1 MRVLISLL
9 MLAACAYA
17 RTATRT
23 PAVTTAI
30 TGLTDKD
37 ARHKAMVHPAFASA
51 GQRAGLELWRIED
64 FNPVAVPQ
72 SDVGKFYKGD
82 SYIVLKTSAD
92 KRNNLSWDIHYWI
105 GSASTQDEAG
115 AAAILTVGLD
125 DKFGGAAIQHRETLG
140 HESPQFL
147 GYFRPDKDH
156 DIYVY
161 VGARAKNVEKLK
173 AISVANQIRDQDH
186 NGRGREK
193 TEAMSKAQQYLSAK
207 NYPSWV
213 HVSRIPQGT
222 EPAAFKQYFSTW
234 RDVGMSHSRIVR
246 SLSGEIENLD
256 MVKAYDSSAPGTEA
270 GKRFGELY
278 QGDSYVMKYKYD
290 ADGISN
296 YVVYYWLIYGT
307 KAGEDM
313 RAEQVPEVTT
323 SLNPDDVFLLE
334 TPNKVYTSSQVE
346 KDEAVHFVHR
356 ILGADR
362 QFQVITQGSEP
373 DDFFSYLNGDASQIS
388 STESWRE
395 LVTRRLGTEARL
407 FDADIFG
414 DNTVSFEE
422 IFNIKQ
428 SELHSDDAYVLDTGD
443 ELYVWIGKDT
453 TNHLLGTRGPLTQ
466 SGSHDYHNS
475 SKTLFFGNV
484 AQDGILC
491 WRTDK
496 PLTMNVNLLCHLR
509 KTAGVHCLLL
519 ISLYNN
525 VPMGMERVGNRL
537 FISLPRRRYGIPTT
551 LNYIDLDQNVNT
563 RSPALNPYP
572 DILQGRNLTSV
583 YRTRAD
589 ECGRLWM
596 VDTGL
601 LELPVNP
608 IQIQPPAIVVFDL
621 NTDSQ
626 IFRYQFKSTDIPA
639 ANTPTGLAS
648 ITVDVIGGDCSNTF
662 AYVPD
667 LTTFGII
674 VFSLRDNDSWR
685 LSHNFFSFNPTA
697 GALNIAGHR
706 FQWSD
711 GIFSITLREP
721 EANGCRTAY
730 FHALVSTQEFAVN
743 TCLLRNRTASSD
755 SNYWQMYRAPKIVKN
770 QRVIETS
777 IGNLLIF
784 SCKLRNDSPAAKI
797 KWKFKSIQSKKYV
810 DIKPPAV
817 EDPFVINKVIIAS
830 VSKKDVG
837 SYNFISRIF
846 SAIFAKQREFTAF
859 C

>member
-1 MRVLISLL
+1 MRLDRVCCVRNCGKTREDNIILHKFPNPEKDPNRFRSWTFAIGGNILVLDDMYIYNHRRVCNQHFEP
-9 MLAACAYA
+9 AF
-17 RTATRT
+17 RTRSKGLSNI
-23 PAVTTAI
+23 AVPTLH
-30 TGLTDKD
+30 LTDQGVLSQECKHTAELILFIDNLFDSMNGSYKNSTNRSGKPLLQALKPNSPHKD
-37 ARHKAMVHPAFASA
+37 IEAHVSKMNNGDCFILDKDHNIFVFVGQKAKGVEKMKAISVANQIRDQDHNGRAEIEIIGMINLSNALGSGDMDSVPSDEEGGDDEVHVSKIPE
-51 GQRAGLELWRIED
+51 GVE
-64 FNPVAVPQ
+64 P
-72 SDVGKFYKGD
+72 
-82 SYIVLKTSAD
+82 TSF

-186 NGRGREK
+186 NGRGRAFERSEEQTVTLSEISDSTGGSIYVWVGKQSTEREK

-246 SLSGEIENLD
+246 SLSDQGDGTYVVYRIENLD

-453 TNHLLGTRGPLTQ
+453 TNHKKRVPEDDDIRT
-466 SGSHDYHNS
+466 NE
-475 SKTLFFGNV
+475 
-484 AQDGILC
+484 IL
-491 WRTDK
+491 
-496 PLTMNVNLLCHLR
+496 
-509 KTAGVHCLLL
+509 A
-519 ISLYNN
+519 
-525 VPMGMERVGNRL
+525 
-537 FISLPRRRYGIPTT
+537 
-551 LNYIDLDQNVNT
+551 
-563 RSPALNPYP
+563 
-572 DILQGRNLTSV
+572 
-583 YRTRAD
+583 
-589 ECGRLWM
+589 
-596 VDTGL
+596 
-601 LELPVNP
+601 
-608 IQIQPPAIVVFDL
+608 
-621 NTDSQ
+621 
-626 IFRYQFKSTDIPA
+626 
-639 ANTPTGLAS
+639 
-648 ITVDVIGGDCSNTF
+648 
-662 AYVPD
+662 
-667 LTTFGII
+667 
-674 VFSLRDNDSWR
+674 
-685 LSHNFFSFNPTA
+685 
-697 GALNIAGHR
+697 
-706 FQWSD
+706 
-711 GIFSITLREP
+711 
-721 EANGCRTAY
+721 
-730 FHALVSTQEFAVN
+730 
-743 TCLLRNRTASSD
+743 
-755 SNYWQMYRAPKIVKN
+755 
-770 QRVIETS
+770 
-777 IGNLLIF
+777 
-784 SCKLRNDSPAAKI
+784 
-797 KWKFKSIQSKKYV
+797 
-810 DIKPPAV
+810 
-817 EDPFVINKVIIAS
+817 
-830 VSKKDVG
+830 
-837 SYNFISRIF
+837 
-846 SAIFAKQREFTAF
+846 
-859 C
+859 

>member
-186 NGRGREK
+186 NGRGRAFERSEEQTVTLSEISDSTGIYVWVGKQSTEREK

-246 SLSGEIENLD
+246 SLSVGKSGSARGFMPDQGDGTYVVYRIENLD

-453 TNHLLGTRGPLTQ
+453 TNHKKRVPEDDDIRT
-466 SGSHDYHNS
+466 NE
-475 SKTLFFGNV
+475 
-484 AQDGILC
+484 IL
-491 WRTDK
+491 
-496 PLTMNVNLLCHLR
+496 
-509 KTAGVHCLLL
+509 A
-519 ISLYNN
+519 
-525 VPMGMERVGNRL
+525 
-537 FISLPRRRYGIPTT
+537 
-551 LNYIDLDQNVNT
+551 
-563 RSPALNPYP
+563 
-572 DILQGRNLTSV
+572 
-583 YRTRAD
+583 
-589 ECGRLWM
+589 
-596 VDTGL
+596 
-601 LELPVNP
+601 
-608 IQIQPPAIVVFDL
+608 
-621 NTDSQ
+621 
-626 IFRYQFKSTDIPA
+626 
-639 ANTPTGLAS
+639 
-648 ITVDVIGGDCSNTF
+648 
-662 AYVPD
+662 
-667 LTTFGII
+667 
-674 VFSLRDNDSWR
+674 
-685 LSHNFFSFNPTA
+685 
-697 GALNIAGHR
+697 
-706 FQWSD
+706 
-711 GIFSITLREP
+711 
-721 EANGCRTAY
+721 
-730 FHALVSTQEFAVN
+730 
-743 TCLLRNRTASSD
+743 
-755 SNYWQMYRAPKIVKN
+755 
-770 QRVIETS
+770 
-777 IGNLLIF
+777 
-784 SCKLRNDSPAAKI
+784 
-797 KWKFKSIQSKKYV
+797 
-810 DIKPPAV
+810 
-817 EDPFVINKVIIAS
+817 
-830 VSKKDVG
+830 
-837 SYNFISRIF
+837 
-846 SAIFAKQREFTAF
+846 
-859 C
+859 

>member
-147 GYFRPDKDH
+147 GYFRPAIRYLDGGHASGFSHVTTNAGAEKRLFQIKGKRNVRVRQVDPLISSMNKGDCFILDKDH

-186 NGRGREK
+186 NGRGRVEILDQYSSETDIQKFFTALGSGTKDSVPEESAGGDDQAFERSEEQTVTLSEISDSTGSLKISPLPKPFRQEQLKPAECYILDTVSGSIYVWVGKQSTEREK

-246 SLSGEIENLD
+246 SLSDEEYYTGDVPTSEARARAVGKSGSARGFMPDQGDGTYVVYRIENLD

-296 YVVYYWLIYGT
+296 YVVYYWLGKDSTLDETAAAAIQAVIIDTELGGKATIVRVPQGEEPQHFLKIFKGRLVTLLGGKGSGYRNSNQKDSYDTDGVRLFRIYGT

-334 TPNKVYTSSQVE
+334 TPNKVYVWHGQTSSQVE

-453 TNHLLGTRGPLTQ
+453 TNHVKKSGFKIAEAYLRRGHHTGTT
-466 SGSHDYHNS
+466 
-475 SKTLFFGNV
+475 V
-484 AQDGILC
+484 AVVVKQ
-491 WRTDK
+491 
-496 PLTMNVNLLCHLR
+496 
-509 KTAGVHCLLL
+509 
-519 ISLYNN
+519 
-525 VPMGMERVGNRL
+525 E
-537 FISLPRRRYGIPTT
+537 
-551 LNYIDLDQNVNT
+551 
-563 RSPALNPYP
+563 
-572 DILQGRNLTSV
+572 
-583 YRTRAD
+583 
-589 ECGRLWM
+589 
-596 VDTGL
+596 
-601 LELPVNP
+601 LEPEL
-608 IQIQPPAIVVFDL
+608 
-621 NTDSQ
+621 
-626 IFRYQFKSTDIPA
+626 FKSVFEDWDPQMWMKKRVPEDDDIRT
-639 ANTPTGLAS
+639 NEILA
-648 ITVDVIGGDCSNTF
+648 
-662 AYVPD
+662 
-667 LTTFGII
+667 
-674 VFSLRDNDSWR
+674 
-685 LSHNFFSFNPTA
+685 
-697 GALNIAGHR
+697 
-706 FQWSD
+706 
-711 GIFSITLREP
+711 
-721 EANGCRTAY
+721 
-730 FHALVSTQEFAVN
+730 
-743 TCLLRNRTASSD
+743 
-755 SNYWQMYRAPKIVKN
+755 
-770 QRVIETS
+770 
-777 IGNLLIF
+777 
-784 SCKLRNDSPAAKI
+784 
-797 KWKFKSIQSKKYV
+797 
-810 DIKPPAV
+810 
-817 EDPFVINKVIIAS
+817 
-830 VSKKDVG
+830 
-837 SYNFISRIF
+837 
-846 SAIFAKQREFTAF
+846 
-859 C
+859 

>member
-1 MRVLISLL
+1 
-9 MLAACAYA
+9 
-17 RTATRT
+17 
-23 PAVTTAI
+23 
-30 TGLTDKD
+30 
-37 ARHKAMVHPAFASA
+37 
-51 GQRAGLELWRIED
+51 
-64 FNPVAVPQ
+64 
-72 SDVGKFYKGD
+72 
-82 SYIVLKTSAD
+82 
-92 KRNNLSWDIHYWI
+92 
-105 GSASTQDEAG
+105 ASTQDEAG

-147 GYFRPDKDH
+147 GYFRPGDHVTTNAGAEKRLFQIKGKRNVRVRQVDPLISSMNKGDCFILDKDH

-443 ELYVWIGKDT
+443 ELKNAFLKMT
-453 TNHLLGTRGPLTQ
+453 TSEPTKFLHRLEKKRNLLGTRGPLTQ

-496 PLTMNVNLLCHLR
+496 PLTMNVG
-509 KTAGVHCLLL
+509 K
-519 ISLYNN
+519 ISFL
-525 VPMGMERVGNRL
+525 ES
-537 FISLPRRRYGIPTT
+537 SLPSSQNSWSSLPSANKPRIPTT

-601 LELPVNP
+601 LELP
-608 IQIQPPAIVVFDL
+608 
-621 NTDSQ
+621 
-626 IFRYQFKSTDIPA
+626 
-639 ANTPTGLAS
+639 GLAS

-755 SNYWQMYRAPKIVKN
+755 SNYWQI
-770 QRVIETS
+770 
-777 IGNLLIF
+777 
-784 SCKLRNDSPAAKI
+784 LRNDSPAAKI

-817 EDPFVINKVIIAS
+817 EDPFVINKVIIA
-830 VSKKDVG
+830 
-837 SYNFISRIF
+837 FISRIF

>member
-1 MRVLISLL
+1 MLL
-9 MLAACAYA
+9 L
-17 RTATRT
+17 
-23 PAVTTAI
+23 
-30 TGLTDKD
+30 
-37 ARHKAMVHPAFASA
+37 
-51 GQRAGLELWRIED
+51 QD
-64 FNPVAVPQ
+64 FQPVPVAE
-72 SDVGKFYKGD
+72 SSFGKFYTGD
-82 SYIVLKTSAD
+82 SYIVLKIEAHVSKMNNGDCFILD
-92 KRNNLSWDIHYWI
+92 KDHNIFVFVGQKAKGVEKMKAISVANQIRDQDHNGRAEIEIIGMINLSNALGSGDMDSVPSDEEGGDDEEKSEAMSRAEQYLKLHNCPAWVSINDIVI
-105 GSASTQDEAG
+105 SNLASTQDEAG

-246 SLSGEIENLD
+246 SLSDQGDGTYVVYRIENLD

-453 TNHLLGTRGPLTQ
+453 TNHKKRVPEDDDIRT
-466 SGSHDYHNS
+466 NE
-475 SKTLFFGNV
+475 
-484 AQDGILC
+484 IL
-491 WRTDK
+491 
-496 PLTMNVNLLCHLR
+496 
-509 KTAGVHCLLL
+509 A
-519 ISLYNN
+519 
-525 VPMGMERVGNRL
+525 
-537 FISLPRRRYGIPTT
+537 
-551 LNYIDLDQNVNT
+551 
-563 RSPALNPYP
+563 
-572 DILQGRNLTSV
+572 
-583 YRTRAD
+583 
-589 ECGRLWM
+589 
-596 VDTGL
+596 
-601 LELPVNP
+601 
-608 IQIQPPAIVVFDL
+608 
-621 NTDSQ
+621 
-626 IFRYQFKSTDIPA
+626 
-639 ANTPTGLAS
+639 
-648 ITVDVIGGDCSNTF
+648 
-662 AYVPD
+662 
-667 LTTFGII
+667 
-674 VFSLRDNDSWR
+674 
-685 LSHNFFSFNPTA
+685 
-697 GALNIAGHR
+697 
-706 FQWSD
+706 
-711 GIFSITLREP
+711 
-721 EANGCRTAY
+721 
-730 FHALVSTQEFAVN
+730 
-743 TCLLRNRTASSD
+743 
-755 SNYWQMYRAPKIVKN
+755 
-770 QRVIETS
+770 
-777 IGNLLIF
+777 
-784 SCKLRNDSPAAKI
+784 
-797 KWKFKSIQSKKYV
+797 
-810 DIKPPAV
+810 
-817 EDPFVINKVIIAS
+817 
-830 VSKKDVG
+830 
-837 SYNFISRIF
+837 
-846 SAIFAKQREFTAF
+846 
-859 C
+859 

>member
-453 TNHLLGTRGPLTQ
+453 TNHKKRVPEDDDIRT
-466 SGSHDYHNS
+466 NE
-475 SKTLFFGNV
+475 
-484 AQDGILC
+484 IL
-491 WRTDK
+491 
-496 PLTMNVNLLCHLR
+496 
-509 KTAGVHCLLL
+509 A
-519 ISLYNN
+519 
-525 VPMGMERVGNRL
+525 
-537 FISLPRRRYGIPTT
+537 
-551 LNYIDLDQNVNT
+551 
-563 RSPALNPYP
+563 
-572 DILQGRNLTSV
+572 
-583 YRTRAD
+583 
-589 ECGRLWM
+589 
-596 VDTGL
+596 
-601 LELPVNP
+601 
-608 IQIQPPAIVVFDL
+608 
-621 NTDSQ
+621 
-626 IFRYQFKSTDIPA
+626 
-639 ANTPTGLAS
+639 
-648 ITVDVIGGDCSNTF
+648 
-662 AYVPD
+662 
-667 LTTFGII
+667 
-674 VFSLRDNDSWR
+674 
-685 LSHNFFSFNPTA
+685 
-697 GALNIAGHR
+697 
-706 FQWSD
+706 
-711 GIFSITLREP
+711 
-721 EANGCRTAY
+721 
-730 FHALVSTQEFAVN
+730 
-743 TCLLRNRTASSD
+743 
-755 SNYWQMYRAPKIVKN
+755 
-770 QRVIETS
+770 
-777 IGNLLIF
+777 
-784 SCKLRNDSPAAKI
+784 
-797 KWKFKSIQSKKYV
+797 
-810 DIKPPAV
+810 
-817 EDPFVINKVIIAS
+817 
-830 VSKKDVG
+830 
-837 SYNFISRIF
+837 
-846 SAIFAKQREFTAF
+846 
-859 C
+859 